1 MTYFFRMSV
10 GACAVHAQ
18 SAIRVLFL
26 YWATHNVLSSILPF
40 IMNAV
45 SPFKCSHKHT
55 ADKNLIKCR
64 LKPNRK
70 THSLIIF
77 YHVPWSYPPHTF
89 HWLVLPWAT
98 AFQRAKSGETPHTSR
113 CGAVRLCKMQN
124 EGAVTRLIRNLMSG
138 EDWGVRGR
146 EEERQR
152 WREGISCLIPKFASF
167 FSNGQSQHCRQGESY
182 LSSQEGTITILPQ
195 YWNKCHLHILSNCPY
210 LLNMMLAS

>member
-1 MTYFFRMSV
+1 M
-10 GACAVHAQ
+10 HAQ

-77 YHVPWSYPPHTF
+77 YHVPWSYPPSYFPLTCSSLGYSF
-89 HWLVLPWAT
+89 SAC
-98 AFQRAKSGETPHTSR
+98 KSGETPHTSR

-124 EGAVTRLIRNLMSG
+124 EGAVTRLIRILMSG
-138 EDWGVRGR
+138 RIGGVRGR
-146 EEERQR
+146 EGERQR

-167 FSNGQSQHCRQGESY
+167 FPKDNPSTVGKGNHISLHRKEQSQYCHNIEINVTFTSY
-182 LSSQEGTITILPQ
+182 QIVHT
-195 YWNKCHLHILSNCPY
+195 C
-210 LLNMMLAS
+210 